1 MSINVNIT
9 ININVQQPQPLQ
21 PSPEE
26 LAVAAKRREETM
38 KALQALSLRLK
49 KSYANQLLNKG
60 NTIAYLN
67 YVRRHKLIM
76 E

>member
-1 MSINVNIT
+1 MNINVNIT
-9 ININVQQPQPLQ
+9 INTQQPQQLQ

-26 LAVAAKRREETM
+26 LAVAAKRREATM
-38 KALQALSLRLK
+38 KALQAISLRFK
-49 KSYANQLLNKG
+49 KAYANQLLNKG